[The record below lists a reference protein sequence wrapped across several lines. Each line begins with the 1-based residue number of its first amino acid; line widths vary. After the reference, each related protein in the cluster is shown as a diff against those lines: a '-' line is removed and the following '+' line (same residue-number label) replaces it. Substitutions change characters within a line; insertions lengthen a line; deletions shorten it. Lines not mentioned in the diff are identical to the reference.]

1 LRDTNLKLKEKE
13 YPNYFRYL
21 EGNKALE
28 KSKNEKRL
36 EIKKIGY
43 IVSYFDDVNTKLINV
58 IEYSNS
64 YQQNNLMLKNQE
76 FLQSENY
83 LVNIREHYSA
93 LNFMVFA
100 TELKL
105 LILKISGRT
114 FLKNFSLRKE

>member
-21 EGNKALE
+21 EENKALE

-76 FLQSENY
+76 FLQSENF
-83 LVNIREHYSA
+83 LVNISEHHSA
-93 LNFMVFA
+93 LNFW
-100 TELKL
+100 
-105 LILKISGRT
+105 
-114 FLKNFSLRKE
+114 FLDLY